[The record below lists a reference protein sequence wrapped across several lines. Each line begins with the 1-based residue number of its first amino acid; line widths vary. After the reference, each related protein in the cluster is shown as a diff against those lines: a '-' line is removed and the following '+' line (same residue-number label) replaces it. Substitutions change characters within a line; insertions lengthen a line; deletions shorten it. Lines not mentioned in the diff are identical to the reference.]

1 MSDAIGN
8 VQDFTREQSM
18 EAGIVVLEEAARR
31 PQRSRLAEPIS
42 ALRAWPQIRKR
53 LRAASSVALFLDFD
67 GTLVGLEERP
77 EQVSLPDNVSRLL
90 FRLSRRKNLTV
101 VIASGR
107 RVRDLKRLIGLR
119 HLRYFGVHGA
129 ERGGRLLSIPKVT
142 RAALRESH
150 RVMVRDV
157 MPLRGV
163 WVEPK
168 GVSFAI
174 HYRGADAES
183 AMRGGQALGRAI
195 RGFEN
200 QLRVLKG
207 KEVWE
212 VLPRQVVGKSA
223 IVKEVMEGMP
233 ENSMAV
239 YIGDDETDE
248 AAFRAL
254 PDQITI
260 AVGKRPDTE
269 ARYSLSSPSSVFR
282 FLSRLEEEL
291 P

>member
-1 MSDAIGN
+1 
-8 VQDFTREQSM
+8 M
-18 EAGIVVLEEAARR
+18 EAGNIVPDEEARR
-31 PQRSRLAEPIS
+31 LQRSRRAKPVS

-53 LRAASSVALFLDFD
+53 LQVASSVALFLDFD
-67 GTLVGLEERP
+67 GTLVGLKKRP
-77 EQVSLPDNVSRLL
+77 EQVRLPQNVFRLL
-90 FRLSRRKNLTV
+90 RRLSRRKSLAV
-101 VIASGR
+101 IIASGR

-119 HLRYFGVHGA
+119 RLRYFGVHGA
-129 ERGGRLLSIPKVT
+129 ERGRRPLSIPKDT
-142 RAALRESH
+142 RAALRES
-150 RVMVRDV
+150 RRAVLRDV

-183 AMRGGQALGRAI
+183 VIRGRQALGQAL

-207 KEVWE
+207 KKVWE

-223 IVKEVMEGMP
+223 IVKEVMEEMP
-233 ENSMAV
+233 EDSPAV

-254 PDQITI
+254 PNQITI
-260 AVGKRPDTE
+260 AVGKRPGTE

-282 FLSRLEEEL
+282 FLTRLEEEL
-291 P
+291 